1 MIISYFS
8 FQKKKNMSRA
18 TPQTVCAV
26 LVSDDVA
33 VCHFLFL
40 KRKYFIPVGLI
51 VVVISRQVAVCRR
64 DLLLCIT
71 TVSSTIYSEHWAL
84 FPNLCGAISATRR
97 LTPTHFSAVHSNAG
111 ALYYILTTIK
121 ISSIKFPFFRRVVSE
136 KKEFYFNSILI
147 SLGNGKTQ
155 KRVIYYLTFFFS
167 SISRQSC
174 NYTSF

>member
-1 MIISYFS
+1 
-8 FQKKKNMSRA
+8 MSRA

-71 TVSSTIYSEHWAL
+71 TVSSTIYSEHWVL
-84 FPNLCGAISATRR
+84 FQISAG
-97 LTPTHFSAVHSNAG
+97 PSAQPAG
-111 ALYYILTTIK
+111 WLQ
-121 ISSIKFPFFRRVVSE
+121 
-136 KKEFYFNSILI
+136 LI
-147 SLGNGKTQ
+147 SRLYTVTQ
-155 KRVIYYLTFFFS
+155 VRYIIFWRRSKSPASNFLFFVDLFLRRKNFISIQFLFHWATKRLKKGLDICGVYICNHLLLIHQPPVVQLYEFLIYIKS
-167 SISRQSC
+167 
-174 NYTSF
+174 